1 MELFIAFGGQLIS
14 LKLVLRYFKL
24 KIYQK
29 VKSIFNEFSL
39 LIVLCN
45 VKQGKINTITK
56 MTHREPKS
64 HRADLKTFWSQTTF
78 TQLFIFLIVLFH
90 QKIFENQK
98 VIKYQ
103 RNSTL
108 FLEPVSKLYFTMTIR
123 KSNSTT
129 VKLEVAKILI
139 IPSEYLREKNV
150 DLVTYAVTFLA
161 LRRSLLEIRALGSV
175 YQNIELSYQIK
186 KEANCI
192 LWFQLKLL
200 LWFLSADLFPRCLFG
215 THP

>member
-1 MELFIAFGGQLIS
+1 MVIFVQCQARQNQYDNKNDTQRTKKSQSRFENVLITNNF
-14 LKLVLRYFKL
+14 Y
-24 KIYQK
+24 
-29 VKSIFNEFSL
+29 
-39 LIVLCN
+39 
-45 VKQGKINTITK
+45 
-56 MTHREPKS
+56 
-64 HRADLKTFWSQTTF
+64 TTF

-123 KSNSTT
+123 KSNSTA
-129 VKLEVAKILI
+129 VKLEVATILI
-139 IPSEYLREKNV
+139 IPSECLREKNV
-150 DLVTYAVTFLA
+150 DFVTYAVPFLP
-161 LRRSLLEIRALGSV
+161 LRRSLLEIRALGPV

-200 LWFLSADLFPRCLFG
+200 L
-215 THP
+215 

>member
-1 MELFIAFGGQLIS
+1 ML
-14 LKLVLRYFKL
+14 
-24 KIYQK
+24 
-29 VKSIFNEFSL
+29 
-39 LIVLCN
+39 
-45 VKQGKINTITK
+45 
-56 MTHREPKS
+56 
-64 HRADLKTFWSQTTF
+64 
-78 TQLFIFLIVLFH
+78 LFH
-90 QKIFENQK
+90 QKIFDNQK

-123 KSNSTT
+123 KSNSTA
-129 VKLEVAKILI
+129 VKLEVGKILI

-161 LRRSLLEIRALGSV
+161 LRRPFLEIRALGPV

-200 LWFLSADLFPRCLFG
+200 L
-215 THP
+215 